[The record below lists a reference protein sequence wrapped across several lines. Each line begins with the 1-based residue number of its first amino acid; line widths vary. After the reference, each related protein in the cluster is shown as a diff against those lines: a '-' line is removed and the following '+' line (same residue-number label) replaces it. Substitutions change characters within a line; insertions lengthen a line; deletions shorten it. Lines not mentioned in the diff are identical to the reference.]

1 MKKRFTLI
9 LEGIPLSP
17 LHISGPGESLPL
29 IDRCIQVD
37 HRGIP
42 LIPASSLRGR
52 IRAHLERLARSF
64 GHPICTPPRP
74 DLTCPHNPHVPPP
87 CLACRIFGSNWFRS
101 EISFT
106 DMIPISYPEA
116 PPPPW
121 YRTGVGINRYTGTV
135 REERL
140 FVTQVLP
147 AKEMLLRCEI
157 EGELEEEELG
167 WLIAACRTVNH
178 IGGEKARG
186 MGRIELKVKSLLI
199 AHPEGEREEEWERFI
214 RIALEKEVEGDRA

>member
-1 MKKRFTLI
+1 
-9 LEGIPLSP
+9 
-17 LHISGPGESLPL
+17 
-29 IDRCIQVD
+29 
-37 HRGIP
+37 
-42 LIPASSLRGR
+42 
-52 IRAHLERLARSF
+52 
-64 GHPICTPPRP
+64 
-74 DLTCPHNPHVPPP
+74 
-87 CLACRIFGSNWFRS
+87 
-101 EISFT
+101 
-106 DMIPISYPEA
+106 MIPISYPEA